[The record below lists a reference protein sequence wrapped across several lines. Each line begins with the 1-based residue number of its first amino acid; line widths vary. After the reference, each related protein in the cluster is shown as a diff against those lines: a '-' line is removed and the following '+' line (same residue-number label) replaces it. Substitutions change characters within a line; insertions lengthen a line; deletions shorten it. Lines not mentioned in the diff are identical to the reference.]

1 MGNRTKVAAPPA
13 EGEAV
18 EAVEVAT
25 PAPPTE
31 ETIETL
37 AARRSDKAMLPA
49 FRVWHGFGGGHRMT
63 PAAFESAWNAF
74 LNSPMDG
81 TGAPGLV
88 VRRAAATQRQKRE
101 G

>member
-1 MGNRTKVAAPPA
+1 MGSKTKAAASPA

-18 EAVEVAT
+18 EAVGVAT

-37 AARRSDKAMLPA
+37 AARRPDASMLPA

-63 PAAFESAWNAF
+63 PAAFTAAWDAF

-81 TGAPGLV
+81 TGSPGLV
-88 VRRAAATQRQKRE
+88 ARRAAAAQRQRRE